1 MYNTRRL
8 SIAIF
13 WNSPNLSGAEKRLLS
28 ISRALF
34 EENVK
39 SYVFLNEHD
48 ASALEMLAGRK
59 LENLVTYVWPRHA
72 NFLLRGSSRFPKA
85 WKFLR
90 LGKLREKINEAVL
103 SHQLNAKFKALEID
117 VVHIAMSSNLP
128 SIIRLPAIYD
138 VTSPD
143 WVDTLAKT
151 PSIIPARMALRPV
164 SGSVE
169 IKLRKA
175 LPHHIILP
183 AGSLFPNRD
192 PSDYPE
198 INIVDKERLIV
209 FAHRFIP
216 RKNGLLFAHVARR
229 FLDTFTG
236 WKIAFY
242 GIGPERQQIQE
253 LLEPHIKNGNAIV
266 AYTTDLASIL
276 MQSMV
281 FVSIIYPDNYP
292 SQSVAEALASANAL
306 LLADHGQTRE
316 KFFDNNGEIV
326 DLEEDAL
333 FQALV
338 RMTSDVERLRQMCGR
353 SRHLALDRFSQAKYI
368 DDLIQVYVE
377 TLEADAR

>member
-1 MYNTRRL
+1 VNDTHRL
-8 SIAIF
+8 SVAIF

-28 ISRALF
+28 ISKALR
-34 EENVK
+34 EANVN
-39 SYVFLNEHD
+39 SYIFLHEYD
-48 ASALEMLAGRK
+48 AAEVEMLTGCK
-59 LENLVTYVWPRHA
+59 IDNLVTYIVPQHA
-72 NFLLRGSSRFPKA
+72 NFLLRGSSRFPRS
-85 WKFLR
+85 WKLLR
-90 LGKLREKINEAVL
+90 LDKLREMINKIVFGY
-103 SHQLNAKFKALEID
+103 QLNLKLKALGID
-117 VVHIAMSSNLP
+117 VAHIAMSFNLP
-128 SIIRLPAIYD
+128 SIVSLPAIYD

-151 PSIIPARMALRPV
+151 PSIIPTKMALRPV

-175 LPHHIILP
+175 LPHHTILP
-183 AGSLFPNRD
+183 AASLFPNKD

-209 FAHRFIP
+209 FAHRLIP
-216 RKNGLLFAHVARR
+216 RKNGLLFARVARR

-242 GIGPERQQIQE
+242 GIGPERQPIQE
-253 LLEPHIKNGNAIV
+253 LLEPHIKNGYAIV
-266 AYTTDLASIL
+266 DYTTDLASIL
-276 MQSMV
+276 MESMV

-292 SQSVAEALASANAL
+292 SQSVAEAMASANAL

-338 RMTSDVERLRQMCGR
+338 RMTSDVERLRQMCLR
-353 SRHLALDRFSQAKYI
+353 SRHLALNRFSQAKYI
-368 DDLIQVYVE
+368 ESLIQVYVE
-377 TLEADAR
+377 TLEADAK